1 MSQKSK
7 NFEDFTGLNERSQ
20 KSRDSAVAV
29 PREGLLGGAGQG
41 RDQQRVLKGLK
52 QQKIGCGIKKRLKA
66 TLRGAGSSSENWETA
81 AVSNGAQSGCSR
93 VQDGLFLLEWAQ

>member
-7 NFEDFTGLNERSQ
+7 NFAEFAGLNERSQ

-52 QQKIGCGIKKRLKA
+52 QQRIGCGIKKRLKA

-81 AVSNGAQSGCSR
+81 ADGAQPGCSR